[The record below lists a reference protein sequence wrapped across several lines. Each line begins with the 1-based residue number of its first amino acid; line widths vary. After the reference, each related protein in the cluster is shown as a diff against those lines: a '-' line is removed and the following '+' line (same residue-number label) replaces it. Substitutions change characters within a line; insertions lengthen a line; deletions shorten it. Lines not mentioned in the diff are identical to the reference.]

1 MRVTKTVKE
10 YIAKRVNEVYKPK
23 ITEIDLDYKCEKEK
37 INKKIES
44 AIARFEEELKA
55 ILADNRENYNWDVQ
69 ERYGEKRILDWRE
82 VSDRN
87 AENEFWQ
94 IKRRMSEEKEEAITN
109 IIVELELG
117 GDRETLEKMLAELK

>member
-82 VSDRN
+82 VFDRN

>member
-23 ITEIDLDYKCEKEK
+23 IREIDLDYKCEKEK

-69 ERYGEKRILDWRE
+69 ERYGEKNILDWRE
-82 VSDRN
+82 VSDRY

-94 IKRRMSEEKEEAITN
+94 AKRRMTEEQEEAITN

-117 GDRETLEKMLAELK
+117 GDRETLEEMLAELK

>member
-55 ILADNRENYNWDVQ
+55 ILADNRENYNWDIQ
-69 ERYGEKRILDWRE
+69 ERYGEKKILDWRE

-94 IKRRMSEEKEEAITN
+94 IKRRMSEEKDEAITN